1 MPPYITSRKFVN
13 NILIFKRML
22 NFEEILFQVYPNNF
36 SSVDDDDSYINF
48 NFDVSSNKIDCN

>member
-36 SSVDDDDSYINF
+36 SSVDDDDS
-48 NFDVSSNKIDCN
+48 